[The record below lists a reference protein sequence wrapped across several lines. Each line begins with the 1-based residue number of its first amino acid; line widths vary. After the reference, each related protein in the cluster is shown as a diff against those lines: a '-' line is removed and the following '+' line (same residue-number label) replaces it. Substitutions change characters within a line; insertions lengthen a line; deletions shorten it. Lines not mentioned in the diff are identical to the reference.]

1 MGLTDV
7 PLIYP
12 HGGDA
17 SHGVFAGYL
26 HPSHAVEALLTGD
39 DFEYERAGGVVGW
52 TDLAGEVVC
61 AWQFVGNGNTV
72 VYDAV
77 VDELGGLVVV
87 GELEG
92 QTQIRDLEG
101 EVLHRFVPND
111 GTPDGFIARLAP
123 PPGGRALTPEAR

>member
-1 MGLTDV
+1 M
-7 PLIYP
+7 
-12 HGGDA
+12 
-17 SHGVFAGYL
+17 FAGYL
-26 HPSHAVEALLTGD
+26 HPSHGFDEVLTGEA
-39 DFEYERAGGVVGW
+39 FGYARAGGVVGW
-52 TDLAGEVVC
+52 TDEAGEVVC
-61 AWQFVGNGNTV
+61 AWQFAGNGNTV

-111 GTPDGFIARLAP
+111 GTPDGFIARFAP
-123 PPGGRALTPEAR
+123 PPGGRALAPEAR